1 MGFLTVLLTILKIIG
16 IVLASVI
23 GLIILLVL
31 IILLSPVSYKG
42 RIKYDGNIDVNIRA
56 RYLFGIVRAY
66 FIKNDKDQLID
77 LKILWLSLLKPRTKK
92 RRQRTKSR
100 TPAKRDG
107 QEFFDYEAEQK
118 KADESRGRLPVKPE
132 VPDKPAG
139 PDEASGTPVQPVK
152 SAKGRDGDAA
162 DKNKSPKEKKSI
174 FKRVKDIYNKIAD
187 MLKSFTDMREKIF
200 KEINDEGNKRAV
212 SFVLGI
218 VKKLLKHA
226 LPRKHRIYVRFGT
239 GDPAATGEI
248 LGAAYAFGALLGL
261 NLCIEPDFENKVI
274 ECDIPFKGHVSFIR
288 VLIWALKLYFN
299 KDVKRI
305 IQKING

>member
-23 GLIILLVL
+23 GFIILLVL

-42 RIKYDGNIDVNIRA
+42 RIKYDGRIDINIRA
-56 RYLFGIVRAY
+56 RYLFGLVRAY
-66 FIKNDKDQLID
+66 FIKNEKEQVID
-77 LKILWLSLLKPRTKK
+77 LKLLRFSLLKPKTKKK
-92 RRQRTKSR
+92 RRKAGKHA
-100 TPAKRDG
+100 PAESPAR
-107 QEFFDYEAEQK
+107 ETFDYEARQTNEDAK
-118 KADESRGRLPVKPE
+118 RREPSAKEIKADAFDGRGNGEKTAITSKQSAE
-132 VPDKPAG
+132 YAKDK
-139 PDEASGTPVQPVK
+139 
-152 SAKGRDGDAA
+152 DG
-162 DKNKSPKEKKSI
+162 KTPKEKKSI

-212 SFVLGI
+212 SFTLGI
-218 VKKLLKHA
+218 IKKLLKHI
-226 LPRKHRIYVRFGT
+226 LPRKHRIYVKFGT

-288 VLIWALKLYFN
+288 VLIWALKVYLN
-299 KDVKRI
+299 KDVKGI